1 MANKLKIE
9 SYEDYLCNKM
19 FKINVKRLLTKPLQL
34 YTIAKY
40 HFTNGENFLYIDF
53 NKKTKKYIVA
63 GTRDFSQNYEFIT
76 SDCYIFITTYD
87 FTTAR
92 KKYYSLLRE
101 YIEFLYVMY

>member
-1 MANKLKIE
+1 MANKLKTE

-19 FKINVKRLLTKPLQL
+19 FKINVKRLLSKPLQL

-63 GTRDFSQNYEFIT
+63 GTRDFSLHYENIT
-76 SDCYIFITTYD
+76 SNSYIFLTTYD
-87 FTTAR
+87 FSEAR
-92 KKYYSLLRE
+92 KKFYSLLEE
-101 YIEFLYVMY
+101 YVKFLYVMY

>member
-1 MANKLKIE
+1 MATKLKTE

-19 FKINVKRLLTKPLQL
+19 FKINVKRLLSKPLQL

-63 GTRDFSQNYEFIT
+63 GTRDFNLNYEDIT
-76 SDCYIFITTYD
+76 SDSYIFLSTYD
-87 FTTAR
+87 FSVAR
-92 KKYYSLLRE
+92 KKFYSLLKE